1 MDLNR
6 YFACLTLIHHRVMSH
21 PCAVVYLFSLGVCA
35 TFFTI
40 AALLENLLSPKIF
53 GPVMTITVTLSVGMF
68 YMMSSCA
75 GPTIHFLKA
84 VLSNRFIRWE
94 FVAYV
99 LIVTLVFTDIV
110 ILAEFNIFIAIS
122 KILSIGNTYN

>member
-1 MDLNR
+1 
-6 YFACLTLIHHRVMSH
+6 MSH

-40 AALLENLLSPKIF
+40 AALSPKIF

-75 GPTIHFLKA
+75 GPTIHYLKA

-99 LIVTLVFTDIV
+99 LIVILVFTDIV
-110 ILAEFNIFIAIS
+110 ILAEFNIFNAIS
-122 KILSIGNTYN
+122 KKLSNS